1 MLISKNISI
10 RPRGL
15 FCVISKMVAKPNKNQ
30 RVIKTKTKAKKLF
43 LILSPRVFV
52 PNKSTQEPNK
62 ISDDSQ
68 APISKGIMTIAG
80 LM

>member
-10 RPRGL
+10 GL
-15 FCVISKMVAKPNKNQ
+15 WGLLCLTSKIVAKPNKNQ

-68 APISKGIMTIAG
+68 APISKGIKTIAG
-80 LM
+80 IM